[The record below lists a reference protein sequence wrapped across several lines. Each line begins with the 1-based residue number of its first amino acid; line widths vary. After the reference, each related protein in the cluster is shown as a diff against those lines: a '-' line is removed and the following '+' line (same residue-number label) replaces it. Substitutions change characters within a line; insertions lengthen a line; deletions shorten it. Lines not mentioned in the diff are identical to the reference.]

1 MNTLVLTRAHLYCRW
16 RLWLA
21 LLLAL
26 TILLLAGQHTAE
38 AAPDNAVTIVNLRP
52 TAVFVAY
59 ATRSVGD
66 PGDLTFVPD
75 PYLTINCWRRID
87 PGEGE
92 TFPAGA
98 SWFYVKQNGS
108 RISWPDRP
116 EATGVVRNGGICS
129 SNVTVPISSNNAARL
144 QYWETQG
151 FQQATFQ
158 ELSLGRLYQI
168 SGAAYDMHS
177 QRFSFDFGSRDYQ
190 FHHQCFRAPGTVVD
204 YSVSAQRRHGPADTW
219 TVRGEELCLSVRTRG
234 HQPYPTAATD
244 RGYFRGSVTVSY
256 TLPRTN
262 SGNGG
267 EGNGGVRSITLRSGF
282 TPDPYRLLV
291 TAGGTRRS
299 SGSCGGYHGSQPAA
313 YLNWSGGGSTLN
325 LYMTSSLDTVLYV
338 VAPNGVVSCD
348 DDWGSTLNP
357 MVTINN
363 PQTGRY
369 TIYAARY
376 SQGTAEAILH
386 VTALSSR
393 NPGNP

>member
-1 MNTLVLTRAHLYCRW
+1 MNSPVPNRTHLHRRWPLWLVLLLTLI
-16 RLWLA
+16 A
-21 LLLAL
+21 LLQ
-26 TILLLAGQHTAE
+26 AGQRTVE
-38 AAPDNAVTIVNLRP
+38 AAPDNAVTIVNLRSS
-52 TAVFVAY
+52 AVYVAY
-59 ATRSVGD
+59 ATRGVGD

-75 PYLTINCWRRID
+75 PYLSIRCWRRID
-87 PGEGE
+87 PGQGE

-116 EATGVVRNGGICS
+116 EVTGVVRNGGTCG
-129 SNVTVPISSNNAARL
+129 SNVSVPMYGDNARRV

-151 FQQATFQ
+151 LQRSTFQ
-158 ELSLGRLYQI
+158 ELPLGRLYHI
-168 SGAAYDMHS
+168 TGSAYDLQSH
-177 QRFSFDFGSRDYQ
+177 RFSFDFGSRDYQ
-190 FHHQCFRAPGTVVD
+190 FHRQCFQAPGTVVD

-219 TVRGEELCLSVRTRG
+219 TVRGNELCLSVRTRG
-234 HQPYPTAATD
+234 HQPFPTAATD

-256 TLPRTN
+256 TVPRTT

-267 EGNGGVRSITLRSGF
+267 EDNSSVRAITLRRGF

-299 SGSCGGYHGSQPAA
+299 SGNCGGYLGAQPAA
-313 YLNWSGGGSTLN
+313 YLNWSGGGSILKF
-325 LYMTSSLDTVLYV
+325 YMTSSLDTVLYV
-338 VAPNGVVSCD
+338 TAPNGNVYCD
-348 DDWGSTLNP
+348 DDWGSTINP

-369 TIYAARY
+369 TVYAARY

-386 VTALSSR
+386 ITELSSR